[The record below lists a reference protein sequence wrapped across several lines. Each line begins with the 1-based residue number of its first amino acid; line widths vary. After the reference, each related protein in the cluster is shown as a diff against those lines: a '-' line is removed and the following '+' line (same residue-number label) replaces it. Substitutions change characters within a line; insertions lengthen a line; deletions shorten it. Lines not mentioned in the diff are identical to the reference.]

1 MKHRFTL
8 RATDFLVYGS
18 RKGRLAPE
26 ATIVGRHPAEPSFR
40 EIRNALRH
48 AVASARLESVHIDDG
63 LRYEIVKEAMEPLR
77 ARYGDGRTGR
87 RAT

>member
-1 MKHRFTL
+1 MKQRFKL
-8 RATDFLVYGS
+8 RASDFLVYGS

-26 ATIVGRHPAEPSFR
+26 ATIIGRHSAEPTVR
-40 EIRNALRH
+40 EIRNVLRH
-48 AVASARLESVHIDDG
+48 AVASARLESVYIDDG

-77 ARYGDGRTGR
+77 ARHGDRRDGR